1 MLAAAGF
8 GIVIGL
14 ALGLL
19 GAGGSV
25 LAVPAL
31 VYGVGQPVGLAI
43 PASLMIV
50 GLAAAGGLVPR
61 LGQQVVRWS
70 VAGLFGGAGIIAVFA
85 GAAVGR
91 LLAARVLLLAF
102 AVVMVVA
109 AVRMLVEPSEPQ
121 QPCTSA
127 DRQVNWRAWLPRAL
141 GVGAV
146 VGFLTGL
153 FGVGG
158 GFLIVPALL
167 LLLRLEMPVAVGTSL
182 VIVVINSV
190 AGLVAHLPEAAH
202 LNYPV
207 VAVFTGAALVTAG
220 GSAWVARRVEAERLR
235 RWFAYLMIAMALFV
249 TVSAVLNPSGLK

>member
-1 MLAAAGF
+1 MLAAAVL

-50 GLAAAGGLVPR
+50 GLAAAAGLVPR

-70 VAGLFGGAGIIAVFA
+70 VAGVFGGAGIMAAFA

-109 AVRMLVEPSEPQ
+109 AVWMLVQPAQPQPS
-121 QPCTSA
+121 TA
-127 DRQVNWRAWLPRAL
+127 VGRQVNWRAWLPRAL

-182 VIVVINSV
+182 VIVVINAV
-190 AGLVAHLPEAAH
+190 AGLVAHLPEAAK

-207 VAVFTGAALVTAG
+207 VAVFTGAALVTAV
-220 GSAWVARRVEAERLR
+220 GSALVARRLEAERLR

-249 TVSAVLNPSGLK
+249 TVSAVVNSSGPR